1 MPGWPKGGSASGR
14 LHDMADSTVTI
25 RRIRPEDGPR
35 LREVR
40 LRALRHDPEAFE
52 SVEAREERQGPEIW
66 TTWAA
71 AASAGDDQA
80 LFVAEGGDAFA
91 AMVGVFRE
99 EDDPRALHLVALWV
113 EPERRHRGIAHRLLA
128 TALAWAESVDADTI
142 HLWVTDEANAARSLY
157 REAGFVATD
166 TVVPVA
172 SRPGQTKR
180 RMVRALAR
188 AGERVPPGYV
198 ELAPVTA
205 AEFDA
210 YITGAAAS
218 LTADLMEA
226 GGIDLA
232 AASLEAE
239 RRIAGRLP
247 LREAT
252 PRNHICTVRTGLA
265 DEVAGWVWFSSAV
278 QDGATVCLLHDLV
291 VFEPLRGRGVGAA
304 TLDEV
309 EEWARTQ
316 GHDAVVVE
324 VFPHR
329 GRARRFLRRLGYE
342 EVGEAVDGRIM
353 MVKRLGRR

>member
-1 MPGWPKGGSASGR
+1 
-14 LHDMADSTVTI
+14 MADSTVTI
-25 RRIRPEDGPR
+25 RRIHPEDGPR

-40 LRALRHDPEAFE
+40 LRALRHDPGAFE
-52 SVEAREERQGPEIW
+52 SEQAQEERHGPETW

-71 AASAGDDQA
+71 AASTGDDQA
-80 LFVAEGGDAFA
+80 VFVADGGDAFA

-99 EDDPRALHLVALWV
+99 ADDPRTLHVVGLWV
-113 EPERRHRGIAHRLLA
+113 EPGRRRRGIARRLLGA
-128 TALAWAESVDADTI
+128 VLAWAESVDADTI
-142 HLWVTDEANAARSLY
+142 HLWVADEANAARSLS

-172 SRPGQTKR
+172 SRPGRTKR

-198 ELAPVTA
+198 ELAPVTG

-210 YITGAAAS
+210 YVTGAAAS

-226 GGIDLA
+226 GGADLA

-239 RRIAGRLP
+239 RRLAGRLP

-252 PRNHICTVRTGLA
+252 PGHHVCTVRVGLA

-278 QDGATVCLLHDLV
+278 RDGATVCLLHDLV

-316 GHDAVVVE
+316 EHDAVVVD

-329 GRARRFLRRLGYE
+329 GRARRFLHRLGYE
-342 EVGEAVDGRIM
+342 DVGEAVDGRIT